1 MRAALRNAW
10 VSLAPGRRAAIA
22 VLASV
27 LGIASYLWLLHA
39 ADRARGRL
47 GASVA
52 ALRTQAALLEQQAA
66 EHARLRSAPPV
77 PSSPGDLRALVQA
90 RADAARLG
98 ALARIEPLDA
108 DRVRV
113 AFGAVPFAD
122 WLGWAADLHSQH
134 VRLDAVRI
142 EALAAPGLV
151 GVSATLARAGP
162 R

>member
-1 MRAALRNAW
+1 MKTALRNAW
-10 VSLAPGRRAAIA
+10 GSLAPGRRAAVA
-22 VLASV
+22 MLAMV
-27 LGIASYLWLLHA
+27 LGVASYLWLLHA
-39 ADRARGRL
+39 ADGARGQL

-52 ALRTQAALLEQQAA
+52 ALRTQSALLEQQAA

-77 PSSPGDLRALVQA
+77 PSSPGELRALVQA

-108 DRVRV
+108 NRVRV

-122 WLGWAADLHSQH
+122 WLGWIAELQSQH
-134 VRLDAVRI
+134 VRLEAARI

-151 GVSATLARAGP
+151 SVSATFARAGP
-162 R
+162 Q

>member
-1 MRAALRNAW
+1 MTAALRNAW
-10 VSLAPGRRAAIA
+10 GSLAPGRRAAIA
-22 VLASV
+22 VLAGA

-39 ADRARGRL
+39 ADRARGQL

-66 EHARLRSAPPV
+66 EHARLRSAPPAT
-77 PSSPGDLRALVQA
+77 SSSGELRALVQA

-108 DRVRV
+108 DHVRV
-113 AFGAVPFAD
+113 AFGAVSFAD
-122 WLGWAADLHSQH
+122 WLGFAADLQSQH
-134 VRLDAVRI
+134 VRLDAARF

-151 GVSATLARAGP
+151 GISATFSRAGP
-162 R
+162 Q